1 MSFYRITDPKRRDA
15 MVADYIATV
24 KRIKERNLAERLGSL
39 ADQND
44 ISKTLNP
51 IIQSNERTST
61 AITNELQPIKQEI
74 EELNK
79 HMRETTRGVTQGRK
93 RKNFAADDDEPIVG
107 LTSLLEGDH
116 SRQDMYF
123 GIQRNKDN
131 RLMLGNKEIEVDQN
145 NKNIRIDGNIYTA
158 TPGLVSLIMDISPK
172 KYTKEDFVNY
182 KKIVLQT
189 DLINNPS
196 GLQPNS
202 RPKQTNKYK
211 NYLAKIVNDY
221 KAKIEEEE
229 KEDDEEEDEEE
240 EDEDGKEEEEGDDND
255 NNDKGGSGIQ
265 FLPSTIKGLFEKLKL
280 LAAEFIAGNTNTRNE
295 LIAVLDQL
303 RNRSLITEKE
313 YTTINTLVSQ

>member
-1 MSFYRITDPKRRDA
+1 MSFYRITDPKKRDA

-24 KRIKERNLAERLGSL
+24 KRIKERNLEERLGSL
-39 ADQND
+39 ANQND
-44 ISKTLNP
+44 IADSLNP

-61 AITNELQPIKQEI
+61 AITNELQPIKKEI
-74 EELNK
+74 EALNK
-79 HMRETTRGVTQGRK
+79 HMREEKNLITRGRK
-93 RKNFAADDDEPIVG
+93 RKNVADDDDDDDDESKLVVG

-123 GIQRNKDN
+123 GIQRDKDH
-131 RLMLGNKEIEVDQN
+131 LMLGNKEIKIDQN
-145 NKNIRIDGNIYTA
+145 NNNIHVDGNTYTG
-158 TPGLVSLIMDISPK
+158 TTGLVSLIMDISPK
-172 KYTKEDFVNY
+172 KYTKEDFENY
-182 KKIVLQT
+182 KRLVIQT

-211 NYLAKIVNDY
+211 NYLVKIVNDY
-221 KAKIEEEE
+221 KTTKIEKEE
-229 KEDDEEEDEEE
+229 KEEDDE
-240 EDEDGKEEEEGDDND
+240 KEKGEGGDDD
-255 NNDKGGSGIQ
+255 NGGANDKGGSGIQ

-313 YTTINTLVSQ
+313 YTTINTFVSQ